1 MSSSPRPRVLHVAQ
15 PVTAGVAVA
24 VAGYVK
30 MLAAEGWDTVVAC
43 PPGGELAHAAE
54 SAGAQW
60 VRWDAS
66 RAPGPSAMR
75 EARALARVVEQVRP
89 DVVHLHSS
97 KAGLAGRLVR
107 GHGVPVVFT
116 PHAWSW
122 LGATGPVSVAAL
134 GWERLA
140 AGRASAV
147 MCGAADE
154 ARAGR
159 AAGLGAARWEVLTN
173 VVDVD
178 DLPPVG
184 RDAARGELGL
194 APTRALVVCPARVSH
209 QKGQDTLFE
218 AWRRAAPEAQLVLVG
233 SMAGDEGILATAP
246 PGTMVVTPR
255 SRTEAL
261 LWCAAADLVVAP
273 SRYETLSL
281 AVLEAA
287 AMGAPVL
294 ASDVGGMREALVGTP
309 ASILPPEDAGALAA
323 ALTDALARCSELAA
337 AAERS
342 APLVRRRLRS
352 TWLAGAGQLDRLY
365 RDLITAHVSPVPSIS
380 ALSRAATTA
389 VSATSPSRLRT
400 PARPVPR
407 HHDRALSP
415 DVHHPAPVS
424 SGAAPSGGSR

>member
-1 MSSSPRPRVLHVAQ
+1 MSSLPRPRVLHVAQ

-24 VAGYVK
+24 VSGYVK

-43 PPGGELAHAAE
+43 PPGGELSAAAE
-54 SAGAQW
+54 AAGARW
-60 VRWDAS
+60 VRWDAG

-75 EARALARVVEQVRP
+75 EARSLARLVQEVRP

-97 KAGLAGRLVR
+97 KAGLAGRLLR
-107 GHGVPVVFT
+107 RHGVPVVFT

-122 LGATGPVSVAAL
+122 LGASGPVSVAAL

-140 AGRASAV
+140 ARWASAV

-159 AAGLGAARWEVLTN
+159 AAGLRAARWEVLTN

-178 DLPPVG
+178 DLPPSD
-184 RDAARGELGL
+184 RAAAHVELGL
-194 APTRALVVCPARVSH
+194 APTRPLVVCPARVSH

-218 AWRRAAPEAQLVLVG
+218 AWRRATPDAQLVLVG
-233 SMAGDEGILATAP
+233 SMAGDDGILAAAP
-246 PGTMVVTPR
+246 PGTIVATPR
-255 SRTEAL
+255 SRHEAL

-287 AMGAPVL
+287 AVGAPVL
-294 ASDVGGMREALVGTP
+294 ATDVGGMREALLGTP
-309 ASILPPEDAGALAA
+309 ATILPSEDAEALAA
-323 ALTDALARCSELAA
+323 ALTDGLARRQELAA
-337 AAERS
+337 AAGRS

-352 TWLAGAGQLDRLY
+352 SWSAGAGQLDRLY
-365 RDLITAHVSPVPSIS
+365 RDLIAAHVSPVPSTIS
-380 ALSRAATTA
+380 LTRAAA
-389 VSATSPSRLRT
+389 SPVSATSSSPHRAS
-400 PARPVPR
+400 ARPTPR
-407 HHDRALSP
+407 HHDRATSP

-424 SGAAPSGGSR
+424 SRALPAGGSR